1 MNEPHA
7 FLRLKNVP
15 LYVSATF
22 KKLFIDLFGCARSS
36 LLDELFSSCDNWG
49 LLSSCGMRA
58 SLCSGFSCCGVL
70 ALGRTGFV
78 SCNSWALEPRLSGCG
93 AWA

>member
-15 LYVSATF
+15 LYVSDTL

-36 LLDELFSSCDNWG
+36 LLHELFSSCDNWG
-49 LLSSCGMRA
+49 LLPSCGMRA
-58 SLCSGFSCCGVL
+58 SHCSGFPCGVQ
-70 ALGRTGFV
+70 ALGRMGFV
-78 SCNSWALEPRLSGCG
+78 SCGSCALEPRLSGCG